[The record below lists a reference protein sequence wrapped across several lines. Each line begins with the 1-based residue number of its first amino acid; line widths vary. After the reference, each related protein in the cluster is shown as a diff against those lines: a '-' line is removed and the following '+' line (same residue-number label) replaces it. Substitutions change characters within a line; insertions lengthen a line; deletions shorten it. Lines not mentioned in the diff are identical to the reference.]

1 MTMGKTRFSEDGRR
15 AVSQA
20 QRKRWSDPLRSSES
34 AIQEAIF
41 EHYRHRRRPGAVMFH
56 VPNGGLRP
64 SHVGAKLRAQGVQ
77 PGAPDLVCCVDGRFY
92 GLELKSERGTIS
104 RSQREFGR
112 HLEFAGGT
120 YQIARGL
127 DQALAC
133 LEEWGVRGKRAHATH
148 ATAA

>member
-20 QRKRWSDPLRSSES
+20 QRKRWADPLRSSES

-77 PGAPDLVCCVDGRFY
+77 PGARLPPTPPCLSASGQACC
-92 GLELKSERGTIS
+92 L
-104 RSQREFGR
+104 REFIIKKSAQFGP
-112 HLEFAGGT
+112 GV
-120 YQIARGL
+120 IDI
-127 DQALAC
+127 DQSDSC
-133 LEEWGVRGKRAHATH
+133 SFV
-148 ATAA
+148 